1 MKKMRTVAPVVPS
14 HLAQVVAGDDPA
26 AAAPDATDT
35 TASTVSNV
43 LKTRHDTVKNT
54 ISNVR

>member
-1 MKKMRTVAPVVPS
+1 MKKP
-14 HLAQVVAGDDPA
+14 GPA
-26 AAAPDATDT
+26 AAAPVHLTSAALRHVPGGDGEPSTST
-35 TASTVSNV
+35 TVSNV